1 MLNLVEGIYLG
12 EAKEAEGFTG
22 LRITKKL
29 RIGGG
34 AIPEANNFITQ
45 SGDTI
50 VTSTGTPLALDGIN
64 SLTTAPSITDTQL
77 TFADDGNSTVSFSM
91 QQLKDYVNP
100 APAKQG
106 RFVSL
111 NYTNQGA
118 YSDDGIDWTSLTV
131 SSSNRRW
138 SWIAF
143 GNGIYVATTDNSQ
156 YYAYSTD
163 GINWTEVSSD
173 FSLRSV
179 TFGNNIF
186 VMTTV
191 GKTRYSTDGINWTQ
205 GTISSSGK
213 EVKFVNDRFIL
224 WDNSHWNASTI
235 YYSLDGINWT
245 TLSSALPSV
254 ERIIWHDVCF
264 GNNKY
269 IFIGGIQGTD
279 STNAYAYSSDGLSWS
294 QGTLPVSRGWYSC
307 AFGNNKFILYPY
319 SSTTTCVS
327 SDGIN
332 WTSITLPSSGSGGQI
347 IYENNM
353 FVIVQRSSNTMMYS
367 TNGDTW
373 LTSTMPSSQ
382 YWGCVAYG
390 EV

>member
-1 MLNLVEGIYLG
+1 MPAVLNSDNLEQCI
-12 EAKEAEGFTG
+12 AS
-22 LRITKKL
+22 IS
-29 RIGGG
+29 GG
-34 AIPEANNFITQ
+34 Q
-45 SGDTI
+45 
-50 VTSTGTPLALDGIN
+50 
-64 SLTTAPSITDTQL
+64 
-77 TFADDGNSTVSFSM
+77 
-91 QQLKDYVNP
+91 P
-100 APAKQG
+100 AGQG

-118 YSDDGIDWTSLTV
+118 YSDDGINWNSLTV

-143 GNGIYVATTDNSQ
+143 GNGVYVATTNNGN

-173 FSLRSV
+173 FSPRSI

-186 VMTTV
+186 VMTT
-191 GKTRYSTDGINWTQ
+191 GSNILYSIDGINWTQ
-205 GTISSSGK
+205 GTIDSSSK
-213 EVKFVNDRFIL
+213 SVKFVNDRFIL
-224 WDNSHWNASTI
+224 WDSSNWNGRTI
-235 YYSLDGINWT
+235 SYSADGINWR

-254 ERIIWHDVCF
+254 ERMIWQDVCF
-264 GNNKY
+264 GNDKY
-269 IFIGGIQGTD
+269 IFVGGLRGSEATRV
-279 STNAYAYSSDGLSWS
+279 YAYSSDGLIWT
-294 QGTLPVSRGWYSC
+294 QGNLPISNGWYSC

-373 LTSTMPSSQ
+373 LTSTMPKNE
-382 YWGCVAYG
+382 YWGCVSYG
-390 EV
+390 EVQ